1 VRVFS
6 VSRYSNDAN
15 LTLMP
20 KFSIKDLL
28 LGATIAAI
36 GFAMVGIGFRFA
48 VPNDPRH
55 AGTQAYLLGA
65 GGLLIGSGLAYPL
78 GKGGT
83 PFLLICGV
91 IAMLIVIYI
100 FTLMGSLP

>member
-1 VRVFS
+1 
-6 VSRYSNDAN
+6 
-15 LTLMP
+15 MP

-36 GFAMVGIGFRFA
+36 GFAMVGIGFRYA
-48 VPNDPRH
+48 VPHDVKNVG
-55 AGTQAYLLGA
+55 AQAYILGA
-65 GGLLIGSGLAYPL
+65 GGLLSGLAYPF

-91 IAMLIVIYI
+91 IAMLIVIFV
-100 FTLMGSLP
+100 FTSMNLLP

>member
-1 VRVFS
+1 
-6 VSRYSNDAN
+6 
-15 LTLMP
+15 MP

-36 GFAMVGIGFRFA
+36 GFAMVGIGFRYA
-48 VPNDPRH
+48 IPHDVKN
-55 AGTQAYLLGA
+55 AGTQAYILGA
-65 GGLLIGSGLAYPL
+65 GGLLIGSGLAYPF

-91 IAMLIVIYI
+91 IAMLIVIFV
-100 FTLMGSLP
+100 FTSMNLLP